1 MNEVIS
7 MKPTELMQ
15 ILQNKKIR
23 FEYLIENNE
32 ELKKQVEVILMPFI
46 APNNSAEIMQELEKE
61 EVSWGVN
68 NGLYAFFPMD

>member
-1 MNEVIS
+1 

-68 NGLYAFFPMD
+68 NGLYAFFTRD